1 MSKYQLSSCDPEDIS
16 DVLLKVEK
24 SFDFRFGD
32 TELKNVKTF
41 GELCDIVVNKIE
53 GDNLNDCT
61 TQQAF
66 YKVRDA
72 LAETLSIDKSK
83 IVPATALQELLP
95 KHKRRQL
102 MSQVDKLLRCKVDIL
117 QPKGWITM
125 TLIVAILTSLAG
137 LFIFWKIALAILV
150 ISILGIRLADKSGI
164 ELNLETVG
172 QLAEKISREHYRQVR
187 RNKNTVNRSEIVSKV
202 KDLFIHD
209 LMLKESELVREAGFE

>member
-41 GELCDIVVNKIE
+41 GELCDIIVNKIE

-72 LAETLSIDKSK
+72 LVETLSIDKSK

-95 KHKRRQL
+95 KNKRRQL
-102 MSQVDKLLRCKVDIL
+102 ISQVDKLLRCKVDIL

-125 TLIVAILTSLAG
+125 TLIVAILTSLIG

-172 QLAEKISREHYRQVR
+172 Q
-187 RNKNTVNRSEIVSKV
+187 RS
-202 KDLFIHD
+202 
-209 LMLKESELVREAGFE
+209 

>member
-102 MSQVDKLLRCKVDIL
+102 ISQVDKLLRCKVDIL

-125 TLIVAILTSLAG
+125 TLIVAILTSLIG

-172 QLAEKISREHYRQVR
+172 QLAEEISREHYRQVR

-202 KDLFIHD
+202 KGLFMHD